1 MEKEVKIKNFPNA
14 RTIYISSELNGD
26 SLCQFKKDLDTLI
39 AVDEDVYNDN
49 IRALGEIDKSLVDAY
64 KKNVKFPPI
73 YIDISC
79 PGGGVYQGFAIYD
92 ILCRVNAEKKH
103 KLIARMSGYAA
114 SMATIIMLGCDERIA
129 NENTRF
135 MIHSVSSFNY
145 GKQQDLED
153 DLEETKEL
161 SRMMKQIYTS
171 KTKLTIDK
179 LEEIDKYKKDWWL
192 SSQEALELGLIT
204 KII

>member
-1 MEKEVKIKNFPNA
+1 MEKSVTVKNFPNL
-14 RTIYISSELNGD
+14 RTIYIASELNGD
-26 SLCQFKKDLDTLI
+26 TLVSFKKDLDNLI
-39 AVDEDVYNDN
+39 AADNDVYNDN
-49 IRALGEIDKSLVDAY
+49 IKSLGDIDKSLVEAY
-64 KKNVKFPPI
+64 KKNIKFPPI

-79 PGGGVYQGFAIYD
+79 PGGSVYHGFAIYD

-114 SMATIIMLGCDERIA
+114 SMATVIMLGCDERIA

-135 MIHSVSSFNY
+135 MIHSISSFHF

-171 KTKLTIDK
+171 KTKLTMDK
-179 LEEIDKYKKDWWL
+179 LEEIDKLKKDWWL
-192 SSQEALELGLIT
+192 SSEEALELGLIT

>member
-1 MEKEVKIKNFPNA
+1 MEKEVKVKNLHNL
-14 RTIYISSELNGD
+14 RTIYISSDIKDET
-26 SLCQFKKDLDTLI
+26 LCEFKKSLDILI
-39 AVDEDVYNDN
+39 NADEEVYQDN
-49 IRALGEIDKSLVDAY
+49 LRALGEIDKSLVEAY

-79 PGGGVYQGFAIYD
+79 PGGSVYHGFGIYD

-135 MIHSVSSFNY
+135 MIHSISTFEF
-145 GKQQDLED
+145 GKIQDLRED
-153 DLEETKEL
+153 MEETEEL
-161 SRMMKQIYTS
+161 SQMIKNIYTK
-171 KTKLTIDK
+171 KTKLTEEK
-179 LEEIDKYKKDWWL
+179 LEEIDKYKKDWWI
-192 SSQEALELGLIT
+192 SSKEALELGLIT

>member
-1 MEKEVKIKNFPNA
+1 MEKAVSVKNFPNV
-14 RTIYISSELNGD
+14 RTIYIASEINGD
-26 SLCQFKKDLDTLI
+26 TLCQFKKDLDNLM
-39 AVDEDVYNDN
+39 AADEDVYNDN
-49 IRALGEIDKSLVDAY
+49 LRALGEIDKSLVDAY

-79 PGGGVYQGFAIYD
+79 PGGSVYHGFAIYD

-129 NENTRF
+129 NQNTRF
-135 MIHSVSSFNY
+135 MIHSISSFHF

-171 KTKLTIDK
+171 KTKLTNDK
-179 LEEIDKYKKDWWL
+179 LEEIDKFKKDWWL
-192 SSQEALELGLIT
+192 SSEEALELGLIT
-204 KII
+204 KIV